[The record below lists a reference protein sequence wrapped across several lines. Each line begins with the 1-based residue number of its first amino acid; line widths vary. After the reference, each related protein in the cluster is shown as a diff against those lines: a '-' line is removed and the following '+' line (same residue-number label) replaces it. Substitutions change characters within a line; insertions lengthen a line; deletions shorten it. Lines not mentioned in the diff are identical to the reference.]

1 MLCKMLTLGKMN
13 EGILCMYFYNF
24 FYKSKI
30 IQTLK
35 KIMLILSPSLLAS
48 QLIPHEAWK

>member
-1 MLCKMLTLGKMN
+1 MLCKMLTLGKMS

-35 KIMLILSPSLLAS
+35 KNNAHSLSISLSL
-48 QLIPHEAWK
+48 PTYPP